1 MNLQDHFQ
9 NNFNN
14 NVQKEKID
22 NYLKN
27 ILDLSLKEKKQNV
40 EEQNYFKDNVIK
52 IDLNFQ

>member
-52 IDLNFQ
+52 INLNFQ